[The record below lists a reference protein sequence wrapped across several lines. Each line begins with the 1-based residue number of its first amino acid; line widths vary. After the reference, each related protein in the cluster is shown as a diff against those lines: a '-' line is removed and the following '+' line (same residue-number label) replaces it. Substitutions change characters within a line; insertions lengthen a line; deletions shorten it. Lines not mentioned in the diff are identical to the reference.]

1 MYLIC
6 TICNQDYIVIPK
18 HLMEYLPVGTICM
31 LLNLEIEILSDKLF
45 KFSSSQRGFQA

>member
-18 HLMEYLPVGTICM
+18 HLMEYLGTIYM